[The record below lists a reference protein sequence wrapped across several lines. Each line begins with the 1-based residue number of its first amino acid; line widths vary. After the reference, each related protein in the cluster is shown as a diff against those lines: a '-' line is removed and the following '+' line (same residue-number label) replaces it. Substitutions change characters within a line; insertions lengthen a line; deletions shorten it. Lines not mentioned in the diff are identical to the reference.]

1 MHCTVDNAV
10 ENLGYLENKKKKQK
24 NSKSCAKLTVKTMLL
39 TVLLTFIK
47 VRSLFNNIYH
57 WVFM

>member
-10 ENLGYLENKKKKQK
+10 ENLGYLENKKKQQK